1 MNDTL
6 LVALDGSVLPDR
18 SEIGGK
24 AWSIARMRRL
34 GLPVPPAVVLTVAA
48 CHEFHAGGG
57 VLSEACWAAVRRGVA
72 DLEKASGRSFGAGP
86 EPLLLSVR
94 SGAAVSMPGMMDT
107 VLDLGVNDE
116 VEAALAAA
124 TGDAGYAR
132 DTHRRFV
139 ESYGRIVCRADIE
152 AGTGADA
159 VALRRAVLD
168 DCGAEVPEDP
178 WEQLHGAV
186 AAVFASWHSRRA
198 TAYRRHWG
206 IGEDGGTAVTL
217 QAMVFGNLDD
227 RSGTGVLFTRDPATG
242 GPDPY
247 GEWLPRGQGEDVVSG
262 SHTPLRLDDLA
273 RTLPQVHRALVDAGR
288 VLERESGDAQ
298 DVEFTVQRG
307 TLYLLQSRTAKRSPG
322 AAVRMAIDL
331 VDEGVLKPRDAV
343 RRVSAAQLRALLRP
357 RIDRD
362 ARGGARV
369 LAKGLAAC
377 PGVAQGTGVLGAA
390 RAEERAGTGEPVV
403 LLAEHTSPEDVSG
416 MIAAQGV
423 CTETGGSTSHAAVV
437 GRALGRP
444 SVVGCG
450 DGALAA
456 LDGRPVTV
464 DGDTGEVLAGM
475 LPLCEVRA
483 DADPDLARL
492 AEWAAQAAPLAAV
505 RPDAAPEGAVDL
517 DAAGVV
523 EPEGIAAAARGAA
536 AASGA
541 VLETDAGVA
550 AALAAGVRTV
560 VVAQPLPTLLAAIAA
575 STP

>member
-1 MNDTL
+1 MSGDL
-6 LVALDGSVLPDR
+6 LVPLDGSVLPDQA
-18 SEIGGK
+18 EIGGK

-34 GLPVPPAVVLTVAA
+34 GLLVPPAAALTVAA
-48 CHEFHAGGG
+48 CREFHDGGG
-57 VLSEACWAAVRRGVA
+57 MLSEACWAAARRGVA
-72 DLEKASGRSFGAGP
+72 DLEKASGRSFGTGP

-107 VLDLGVNDE
+107 VLDLGINDE
-116 VEAALAAA
+116 VEAALAET
-124 TGDAGYAR
+124 TGDPDYAR

-139 ESYGRIVCRADIE
+139 ESYGRIVCRSDIE
-152 AGTGADA
+152 LGTGADPA
-159 VALRRAVLD
+159 ALRRAVLD
-168 DCGAEVPEDP
+168 DRGERVPEDP
-178 WEQLHGAV
+178 WEQLRGAI

-227 RSGTGVLFTRDPATG
+227 ESGTGVLFTRDPASG

-273 RTLPQVHRALVDAGR
+273 RTLPQVHRTLVDAGR

-307 TLYLLQSRTAKRSPG
+307 MLYLLQSRTAKRSPG
-322 AAVRMAIDL
+322 AAVRMAVDL
-331 VDEGVLKPRDAV
+331 VDEGVLQPRDAL
-343 RRVSAAQLRALLRP
+343 RRVNAAQVRALLRP
-357 RIDRD
+357 RIDSD
-362 ARGGARV
+362 ARAGAKV

-377 PGVAQGTGVLGAA
+377 PGVVQGTGVLGAV

-416 MIAAQGV
+416 MIAAHGV

-437 GRALGRP
+437 SRALGRP

-456 LDGRPVTV
+456 LDGQPVTV
-464 DGDTGEVLAGM
+464 DGDTGEVLAGL
-475 LPLCEVRA
+475 LPLCEVRG
-483 DADPDLARL
+483 DDDSHLARL
-492 AEWAAQAAPLAAV
+492 AKWAAQVAPLAAV
-505 RPDAAPEGAVDL
+505 RPDAAPDGAVDL

-523 EPEGIAAAARGAA
+523 EPEGIATAARGAA

-541 VLETDAGVA
+541 VLETDTGVA

-560 VVAQPLPTLLAAIAA
+560 VVTQPLPALLAAIATT
-575 STP
+575 TP